1 MAVNLN
7 NESFYSKPK
16 IHPAND
22 NISFGSK
29 MTRCLRGRQINGPA
43 PKMYQEPKAA
53 TMINPITLAS
63 QEKVLEQRGII
74 QKQKKLR
81 MPKPIDTSI
90 PPANTI
96 YVNNLNEKIKP
107 EDLKKALRAVF
118 NQFGN
123 ICDIVAMKSIKRKG
137 QAYISFDDVE
147 NAKAAINAMQG
158 FPLFQKPL
166 RIEYARVNS
175 DKIAK
180 KRGDYTPRPPKPPRP
195 SKQKRK
201 QLHMIQER
209 EKAALAE
216 QERYN
221 NPLTAPIQ
229 PLFQFGNNAPPPP
242 PPGSKTMGAAPQSTA
257 LGIPP
262 PPPTQNSPPNKI
274 LFIERLPPESNE
286 LMISVLFNQFVGYK
300 EVRLVPGRAD
310 IAFVEFETVEQS
322 KIAKSQL
329 NNFKV
334 TPTHALKITFAKQ

>member
-1 MAVNLN
+1 MAMNLN

-16 IHPAND
+16 VHAANVMHG
-22 NISFGSK
+22 SFGSRVQ
-29 MTRCLRGRQINGPA
+29 MTGPKGRLVNGPA
-43 PKMYQEPKAA
+43 PKMYQAPTKA
-53 TMINPITLAS
+53 TMLNPTTLLQ
-63 QEKVLEQRGII
+63 QEKVQVRG
-74 QKQKKLR
+74 QKKIR
-81 MPKPIDTSI
+81 MPKPVNTEL
-90 PPANTI
+90 PPCNTI

-118 NQFGN
+118 HQFGK
-123 ICDIVAMKSIKRKG
+123 ICDIIAMKSMKRKG
-137 QAYISFDDVE
+137 QAYISFEDIE
-147 NAKAAINAMQG
+147 NAKAAVTAMQG

-166 RIEYARVNS
+166 RIEFARTNS

-180 KRGDYTPRPPKPPRP
+180 KRDEYTPRPPKPPKP
-195 SKQKRK
+195 SRQQRRK
-201 QLHMIQER
+201 IHIENER
-209 EKAALAE
+209 ARLSKIE
-216 QERYN
+216 QERFN

-229 PLFQFGNNAPPPP
+229 PIFQFGDAAPPPP
-242 PPGSKTMGAAPQSTA
+242 PPTSGGRAATMAPVQNSN

-262 PPPTQNSPPNKI
+262 PPPSKNLPPNKI

-310 IAFVEFETVEQS
+310 IAFVEFETIEQS
-322 KIAKSQL
+322 TIAKNQL